1 MNYISYLGVKMTLEL
16 LSKEIQKLRK
26 EKKWSQEDLEKYS
39 GITKRTIS
47 KIENGFIDEVGIK
60 KVNMILELLDM
71 EFSLRPKGRPKT
83 LEELQNEK

>member
-1 MNYISYLGVKMTLEL
+1 MKLDDLG
-16 LSKEIQKLRK
+16 KEIKFLRK
-26 EKKWSQEDLEKYS
+26 VKNWSQNDLEKYS

-60 KVNMILELLDM
+60 KVETILDLLGV

-83 LEELQNEK
+83 LEELQNER

>member
-1 MNYISYLGVKMTLEL
+1 MTLEEL
-16 LSKEIQKLRK
+16 GKQIKTLRK
-26 EKKWSQEDLEKYS
+26 EKAWSQDDMEQYS

-60 KVNMILELLDM
+60 KVDTILDLLDM

-83 LEELQNEK
+83 LEELQDER

>member
-1 MNYISYLGVKMTLEL
+1 MKLDELG
-16 LSKEIQKLRK
+16 KEIKFLRK
-26 EKKWSQEDLEKYS
+26 GRNWSQDDLEKHS

-60 KVNMILELLDM
+60 KVEIILDLLDV

-83 LEELQNEK
+83 IEELQNEYN